1 MEQLLVLFDSI
12 NCSIIIIIII
22 IIVLDIDKRAV
33 DTINS
38 QDGYNTSQNYKI
50 TNRFIDIL
58 RGRDGRDGLL
68 GPQGERG
75 DSGEQGPTGLQGPT
89 GEQGPQGIQ
98 GPPGPSGG
106 GAVYTRWGRT
116 VCPDTNGTQLVYE
129 GLAAGNEHKQSGGG
143 ANYLCITADPEYL
156 TDIVPKY
163 SSNNRVL
170 SYLYG
175 SEYHLPGFGSLQN
188 HNVPCAV
195 CHTSQRSAKLM
206 IPGKITCP
214 QSWTEEYEGYLM
226 AERTDHSN
234 HKHNNVY
241 ECVDKDGEAVSGE
254 ARNTDGALF
263 QMVGAKCNVGLP
275 CPKFIASRPITC
287 VVCTK

>member
-1 MEQLLVLFDSI
+1 M
-12 NCSIIIIIII
+12 
-22 IIVLDIDKRAV
+22 
-33 DTINS
+33 
-38 QDGYNTSQNYKI
+38 
-50 TNRFIDIL
+50 L
-58 RGRDGRDGLL
+58 RGRDGRDGLP
-68 GPQGERG
+68 GPQGEKGEQGPKGIMGSAGQQGEKG
-75 DSGEQGPTGLQGPT
+75 DKGEQGPTGQ
-89 GEQGPQGIQ
+89 QSIQ
-98 GPPGPSGG
+98 GLPGG

-129 GLAAGNEHKQSGGG
+129 GLAAGTHYSQSGGG

-156 TDIVPKY
+156 TDVVPKY
-163 SSNNRVL
+163 SANDLAL

-175 SEYHLPGFGSLQN
+175 SEYQLPGFDSLYGQ
-188 HNVPCAV
+188 NVPCAV

-206 IPGKITCP
+206 IPGKTTCP

-226 AERTDHSN
+226 AERDS

-241 ECVDKDGEAVSGE
+241 ECVDKDQEVVPGES
-254 ARNTDGALF
+254 RNINGALF
-263 QMVGAKCNVGLP
+263 HMVGAKCNVGLP

>member
-1 MEQLLVLFDSI
+1 MHVI
-12 NCSIIIIIII
+12 
-22 IIVLDIDKRAV
+22 V
-33 DTINS
+33 DTANTPDS
-38 QDGYNTSQNYKI
+38 STSQNDK
-50 TNRFIDIL
+50 NRFIDIL
-58 RGRDGRDGLL
+58 RGRDGRDGLP

-75 DSGEQGPTGLQGPT
+75 DN

-98 GPPGPSGG
+98 GLPGG

-116 VCPDTNGTQLVYE
+116 ICPDTNGTELVYE
-129 GLAAGNEHKQSGGG
+129 GLAAGTDHRQSGGG

-156 TDIVPKY
+156 TVIVPKF
-163 SSNNRVL
+163 SPNDPTL

-175 SEYHLPGFGSLQN
+175 SEYQLPGFGSLRDQ
-188 HNVPCAV
+188 NVPCAV
-195 CHTSQRSAKLM
+195 CHTSQRSSKLM

-226 AERTDHSN
+226 AERTDHSA

-241 ECVDKDGEAVSGE
+241 ECVDKDEEVVPGEQ
-254 ARNTDGALF
+254 RNTDGALF

-275 CPKFIASRPITC
+275 CPKFIANRPITC